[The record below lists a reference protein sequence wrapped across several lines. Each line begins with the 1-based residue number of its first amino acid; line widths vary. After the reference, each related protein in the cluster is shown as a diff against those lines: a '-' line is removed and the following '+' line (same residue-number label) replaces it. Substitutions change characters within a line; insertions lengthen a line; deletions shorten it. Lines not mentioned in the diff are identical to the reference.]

1 MTAIILDGQKM
12 AKELNQKLKQQISLL
27 KDTIPPTLATIIVGN
42 DPASHIYVA
51 NKNKQAK
58 DVGIKTKPFYLPSNI
73 TQEELLDIIFK
84 LNGDETVHGILVQL
98 PLPKDIN
105 EQVIIKAIDV
115 NKDVDGF
122 HPTNL
127 GLLMLNKPKIIACT
141 PLACLH
147 LLKQT
152 GYDLAG
158 ANVVIIGRSNIVGK
172 PLAMLLANL
181 DATVII
187 CHAKTKNLA
196 NFTKLADIVI
206 VAIGNP
212 RFIDDTYIKEN
223 AIVIDVGI
231 NRLVDKTI
239 CGDVDF
245 VKVAKKASFI
255 TPVPKG
261 VGPLT
266 IAMLLQNTWENYQAT
281 MVIKKS

>member
-1 MTAIILDGQKM
+1 M
-12 AKELNQKLKQQISLL
+12 
-27 KDTIPPTLATIIVGN
+27 
-42 DPASHIYVA
+42 
-51 NKNKQAK
+51 
-58 DVGIKTKPFYLPSNI
+58 
-73 TQEELLDIIFK
+73 
-84 LNGDETVHGILVQL
+84 
-98 PLPKDIN
+98 
-105 EQVIIKAIDV
+105 
-115 NKDVDGF
+115 
-122 HPTNL
+122 
-127 GLLMLNKPKIIACT
+127 
-141 PLACLH
+141 
-147 LLKQT
+147 
-152 GYDLAG
+152 
-158 ANVVIIGRSNIVGK
+158 
-172 PLAMLLANL
+172 
-181 DATVII
+181 
-187 CHAKTKNLA
+187 A